1 LGGSQRFCAQ
11 CGQPLKPGSRFCGEC
26 GHAVAVATPPGPAAT
41 SSEQV
46 ITPSGYEATSTT
58 PIPAQGD
65 TVPPTPPSAD
75 PTWPSKASYR
85 PATTTPEPTHPSPPP
100 GDFPQPPGEFQSP
113 PGEFPQPPGE
123 FQSPP
128 GEFPRPPGQYQRPY
142 GEFPPPPGQ
151 FPPSPGQFPPSP
163 GQFPPSPGQFPPSPG
178 QAADLFGLRAQPA
191 PNPPRPRRSRAL
203 ILALLLPAVIAA
215 AVIFFVLRSS
225 HATRP
230 SASATPTSADDQS
243 SVRATTPAPSAS
255 PASSS
260 ARISEQQAAINLAGL
275 LSQSVADRSAITAAV
290 TDVNQ
295 CGPSLNQD
303 PQTFQRAAASH
314 QQLLSRLSSLAGSS
328 ALPAAML
335 QSLTSAWQAS
345 AAADKDLGQ
354 WAQDEVSKGCLQND
368 QADTNFKAA
377 AGPDGQA
384 TTAKKAFVSQWNP
397 IASQYGLATYQW
409 NQL

>member
-26 GHAVAVATPPGPAAT
+26 GHAAAVATPPGSAAT
-41 SSEQV
+41 SSEQI

-58 PIPAQGD
+58 PIPAQD
-65 TVPPTPPSAD
+65 DAVPPTPPPAD

-85 PATTTPEPTHPSPPP
+85 PAIITPEPAHPSPPPPPAEFPPPP
-100 GDFPQPPGEFQSP
+100 GDFP
-113 PGEFPQPPGE
+113 
-123 FQSPP
+123 
-128 GEFPRPPGQYQRPY
+128 
-142 GEFPPPPGQ
+142 PPPGD
-151 FPPSPGQFPPSP
+151 FPPSPGQFPPP
-163 GQFPPSPGQFPPSPG
+163 PG
-178 QAADLFGLRAQPA
+178 QAADLFGLRARPA
-191 PNPPRPRRSRAL
+191 PNPPPPRRSRAL

-230 SASATPTSADDQS
+230 SASATPTSAGDQS

-260 ARISEQQAAINLAGL
+260 ARISEQQAATNLAGL
-275 LSQSVADRSAITAAV
+275 LSQSVTDRSSITAAV

-354 WAQDEVSKGCLQND
+354 WAQDEVTIGCLQND

-377 AGPDGQA
+377 AGPDGLA

>member
-1 LGGSQRFCAQ
+1 LGGSQRFCAR
-11 CGQPLKPGSRFCGEC
+11 CGQPMKPGSRFCVGC
-26 GHAVAVATPPGPAAT
+26 GHAAAVATPPGPAET
-41 SSEQV
+41 RSEQV

-58 PIPAQGD
+58 PVPLQD
-65 TVPPTPPSAD
+65 DVVPPTSPSAD
-75 PTWPSKASYR
+75 PTWP
-85 PATTTPEPTHPSPPP
+85 
-100 GDFPQPPGEFQSP
+100 
-113 PGEFPQPPGE
+113 
-123 FQSPP
+123 
-128 GEFPRPPGQYQRPY
+128 
-142 GEFPPPPGQ
+142 
-151 FPPSPGQFPPSP
+151 
-163 GQFPPSPGQFPPSPG
+163 
-178 QAADLFGLRAQPA
+178 
-191 PNPPRPRRSRAL
+191 PNPPRSRRSRAL
-203 ILALLLPAVIAA
+203 ILAVLLSTVIAA

-230 SASATPTSADDQS
+230 SASATPTSAGDQS
-243 SVRATTPAPSAS
+243 SVPATPPAPLAS

-275 LSQSVADRSAITAAV
+275 LSQSVTDRSSITAAV

-345 AAADKDLGQ
+345 AAADSDLGQ
-354 WAQDEVSKGCLQND
+354 WAQDEVTNGCLQND

-384 TTAKKAFVSQWNP
+384 TTEKKAFVSQWNP
-397 IASQYGLATYQW
+397 IASQYGLTTYQW